1 MLTDF
6 LCWEFPPPAPQKKP
20 HTRAVQSKR
29 TIVESLLGKFDE
41 SKKPSIFHYW
51 TTVWSLCNPLWES
64 NSMLIKKQR
73 NMFKKT
79 LMESTH
85 DKHIIPCIV
94 IWWRNLLPTKTW
106 ICTHSAHWKKIWEMI
121 HGSHASTAEL
131 LRASP
136 YPVCSLVILAS
147 MGAKITIHEQYF
159 SAFLWVLSDNS

>member
-1 MLTDF
+1 MLRLFSPLPKKTHIQG
-6 LCWEFPPPAPQKKP
+6 LCKVREQLFNLYWVSLMSPKSLPFFIIEP
-20 HTRAVQSKR
+20 H
-29 TIVESLLGKFDE
+29 FD
-41 SKKPSIFHYW
+41 
-51 TTVWSLCNPLWES
+51 LCVPLWES

-73 NMFKKT
+73 DMSKKT

-106 ICTHSAHWKKIWEMI
+106 ICIHSAHWKKIWEMV
-121 HGSHASTAEL
+121 HGTHASTAKL

-147 MGAKITIHEQYF
+147 KGTKITIHEQYF
-159 SAFLWVLSDNS
+159 SAFLWVLSNNS